1 VQTLRYLLR
10 KEFLQIFRDR
20 FMVMQLLLMPI
31 IQLLLLGNAATFEV
45 KTARMYVVDRDH
57 SETSRGLVDRLQ
69 ASRRFIVVG
78 SSPSVDV
85 GNQWILE
92 RKTDMIVSIPADF
105 ERDIVRTRNSQVQL
119 ILNAEDGAAAGVTQS
134 YAAQIVAAYANALGA
149 ELRPINMRP
158 ISPPALQDLGGA
170 LSSASTQAVQ
180 ASVSPISAQPI
191 EVRARGWYNPDL
203 NYRDYMVPGILV
215 QLVTVV
221 GTLMA
226 AMNIVREKEL
236 GTLDQ
241 LSVTPLSQ
249 SAFMAAKLIPFW
261 IIALIEL
268 TLGLL
273 VARFVF
279 HIPML
284 GSITLVFAAAAI
296 YLFAALG
303 IGLFISTL
311 VDTQQQAMF
320 VTFFIIMVYLLMSGL
335 FTPIRSMPDW
345 AQWMSQLNP
354 VKHFIEIMRAVLLK
368 GATARDVARPIG
380 ILALFGGVVL
390 TLAVRQY
397 GRRVR

>member
-1 VQTLRYLLR
+1 MGCVVRVPKNR
-10 KEFLQIFRDR
+10 RGDR
-20 FMVMQLLLMPI
+20 SSLFVIGPTRCGKSAGI
-31 IQLLLLGNAATFEV
+31 ISSILSA
-45 KTARMYVVDRDH
+45 
-57 SETSRGLVDRLQ
+57 ETPAV
-69 ASRRFIVVG
+69 IM
-78 SSPSVDV
+78 SP
-85 GNQWILE
+85 
-92 RKTDMIVSIPADF
+92 KTD
-105 ERDIVRTRNSQVQL
+105 L
-119 ILNAEDGAAAGVTQS
+119 ILPTVRRRMMLGDVKVFDPSSLFLHPNPNGLS
-134 YAAQIVAAYANALGA
+134 YPAS
-149 ELRPINMRP
+149 MR
-158 ISPPALQDLGGA
+158 
-170 LSSASTQAVQ
+170 
-180 ASVSPISAQPI
+180 AQPI

-203 NYRDYMVPGILV
+203 DYRDYMVPGILV

-221 GTLMA
+221 GTLMT

-249 SAFMAAKLIPFW
+249 TAFMAAKLIPFW

-284 GSITLVFAAAAI
+284 GSIPLVFGAAAI

-303 IGLFISTL
+303 IGLFVSTL

-335 FTPIRSMPDW
+335 FTPIRSMPTW
-345 AQWMSQLNP
+345 AQWMAQLNP

-368 GATARDVARPIG
+368 GATARDIFRPIA
-380 ILALFGGVVL
+380 ILALFGAVVL

-397 GRRVR
+397 GKRIG

>member
-1 VQTLRYLLR
+1 MQTLRYLLR

-158 ISPPALQDLGGA
+158 ISPSALQDLGGG

-380 ILALFGGVVL
+380 ILALFGMVVL

-397 GRRVR
+397 GRRAG

>member
-1 VQTLRYLLR
+1 MQSLRYLLR

-20 FMVMQLLLMPI
+20 FMVAQLMLMPI

-57 SETSRGLVDRLQ
+57 SEMSRGLVDRLQ
-69 ASRRFIVVG
+69 ASRRFVVVG
-78 SSPSVDV
+78 SSPSTDV

-92 RKTDMIVSIPADF
+92 RQTDMIVSIPADF
-105 ERDIVRTRNSQVQL
+105 ERDIVRTRTAKVQL

-134 YAAQIVAAYANALGA
+134 YARQIIGAYANELGS
-149 ELRPINMRP
+149 ELPFMVSTASRA
-158 ISPPALQDLGGA
+158 SGA
-170 LSSASTQAVQ
+170 AAVSSV
-180 ASVSPISAQPI
+180 SAQPI
-191 EVRARGWYNPDL
+191 EVRTRGWYNPDL

-221 GTLMA
+221 GTLMT

-284 GSITLVFAAAAI
+284 GSIPLVFAAAAI

-303 IGLFISTL
+303 IGLLISTL
-311 VDTQQQAMF
+311 VETQQQAMF
-320 VTFFIIMVYLLMSGL
+320 VTFFIIMIYLLMSGL
-335 FTPIRSMPDW
+335 FTPIRSMPTW
-345 AQWMSQLNP
+345 AQWMAQLNP

-368 GATARDVARPIG
+368 GATARDVAQPIG
-380 ILALFGGVVL
+380 ILALFGTLVL

-397 GRRVR
+397 GRRVG

>member
-1 VQTLRYLLR
+1 MQSLRYLLR

-20 FMVMQLLLMPI
+20 FMVAQLLLMPI
-31 IQLLLLGNAATFEV
+31 IQLLLLGSAATFEV

-57 SETSRGLVDRLQ
+57 SEASRGLVDRLQ
-69 ASRRFIVVG
+69 ASRRFVVVG
-78 SSPSVDV
+78 FSPSTDI
-85 GNQWILE
+85 GNQWMLE
-92 RKTDMIVSIPADF
+92 RKTDMILSIPQDF
-105 ERDIVRTRNSQVQL
+105 ERDVVRTRTAPVQL
-119 ILNAEDGAAAGVTQS
+119 VMNAEDGAAAGVTQS
-134 YAAQIVAAYANALGA
+134 YAAQIIAAYARELGS
-149 ELRPINMRP
+149 ELAPI
-158 ISPPALQDLGGA
+158 ATGGGRA
-170 LSSASTQAVQ
+170 
-180 ASVSPISAQPI
+180 ISAASAMAGQPI

-221 GTLMA
+221 ATLMA

-249 SAFMAAKLIPFW
+249 GAFMAAKLIPFW
-261 IIALIEL
+261 VIALVEL

-273 VARFVF
+273 VGRFVF
-279 HIPML
+279 HIPMV
-284 GSITLVFAAAAI
+284 GSIPLVFAAAAI
-296 YLFAALG
+296 YLIAALG

-345 AQWMSQLNP
+345 AQWMAQLNP
-354 VKHFIEIMRAVLLK
+354 VKHFIEIMRGILLK
-368 GATARDVARPIG
+368 GATARDIARPIG
-380 ILALFGGVVL
+380 ILALFGAVVL

-397 GRRVR
+397 GKRVG